1 MADGHL
7 MHASPHNIELS
18 LSLDDAIAQLESGVT
33 DGISVDLGNGR
44 KAVAEGV
51 RGAEGLLQRL
61 LGHRM
66 ILALAAGG
74 KGAQQHFALLETVT
88 VSPEVQEI
96 LDAAAIKR

>member
-7 MHASPHNIELS
+7 MHARTHNIELS
-18 LSLDDAIAQLESGVT
+18 LSLDEAIAQLEAGVT
-33 DGISVDLGNGR
+33 EGISVDLGNGR

-66 ILALAAGG
+66 ILSLAAGES
-74 KGAQQHFALLETVT
+74 GAKRFAAPETVT